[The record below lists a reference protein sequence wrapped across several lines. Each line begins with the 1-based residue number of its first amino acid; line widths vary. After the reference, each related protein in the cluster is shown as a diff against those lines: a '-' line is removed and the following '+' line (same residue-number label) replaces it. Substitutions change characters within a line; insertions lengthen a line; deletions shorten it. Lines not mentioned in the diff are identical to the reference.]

1 MLRFTATCKNWTQSR
16 APLHEQYRH
25 HQTQMSVKHIWRHM
39 SLQSNFTMVIYLK
52 KSKED
57 ITTHKQKG
65 KKIRW
70 SKVHRCHFAMVQAC
84 LRQQTHHN
92 SKNAGTGSIG
102 EYYMVVADPYQHRV
116 MFVGGEN

>member
-1 MLRFTATCKNWTQSR
+1 LLRFTATCKNWTQSR

-57 ITTHKQKG
+57 MYHTQT
-65 KKIRW
+65 KKARKLYGPKYIVAILPW
-70 SKVHRCHFAMVQAC
+70 YKHAY
-84 LRQQTHHN
+84 
-92 SKNAGTGSIG
+92 GSRHTIIPKML
-102 EYYMVVADPYQHRV
+102 ELVA
-116 MFVGGEN
+116 